1 MRSNIENNYF
11 DLTKTNE
18 IVKNYLN
25 IQMEEIIEFV
35 QLLTKKENHSL
46 EENKERLK
54 KLLEQK
60 KKTKI
65 ENLLKNMDD
74 IMNNINNDFIKT
86 TKEFIKLILRDFPY
100 PGYNNEFNDSKIK
113 EIFNKGNNEI
123 KKFIRKIKIKY
134 NPENYK
140 KEY

>member
-1 MRSNIENNYF
+1 M
-11 DLTKTNE
+11 K
-18 IVKNYLN
+18 
-25 IQMEEIIEFV
+25 
-35 QLLTKKENHSL
+35 
-46 EENKERLK
+46 
-54 KLLEQK
+54 
-60 KKTKI
+60 
-65 ENLLKNMDD
+65 
-74 IMNNINNDFIKT
+74 NINNDIKKT
-86 TKEFIKLILRDFPY
+86 AKEFIKLILRDFPY